1 MGPHKRRLIPVLR
14 SFLIVNFL
22 NTSKLSSI
30 MSRDKVSMPS
40 GMGGLVRYFDEYKS
54 KIEFKPGHI
63 IVLCVVVIVIM
74 VLLYTYGKRLLG
86 I

>member
-1 MGPHKRRLIPVLR
+1 MA
-14 SFLIVNFL
+14 N
-22 NTSKLSSI
+22 
-30 MSRDKVSMPS
+30 DKISMPS

-63 IVLCVVVIVIM
+63 IILCVLVMVIM
-74 VLLYTYGKRLLG
+74 VILYTYGNRWLG

>member
-1 MGPHKRRLIPVLR
+1 
-14 SFLIVNFL
+14 
-22 NTSKLSSI
+22 